1 MEAKRA
7 RRNKIL
13 IAWGTFFSSFGFF
26 FLAGK
31 LEQPW
36 FVFVG
41 CLTILASLI
50 MGATWCRLLVPTK
63 IDENFVYLRFKNQE
77 LLKKIFFT
85 CNATRI
91 SVAQPPAIP

>member
-41 CLTILASLI
+41 LSGTPEI
-50 MGATWCRLLVPTK
+50 G
-63 IDENFVYLRFKNQE
+63 
-77 LLKKIFFT
+77 
-85 CNATRI
+85 
-91 SVAQPPAIP
+91 PAIKL